1 MRSGPS
7 VSAAFDDLTAGARA
21 ILGRALESQELESFA
36 RYLRL
41 LQKWQRVHRLVG
53 STQPGWVVENLFLD
67 SLLFLRVLP
76 PEASS
81 AADIGSGAGFPGI
94 PVRIV
99 RPDLQVALIES
110 RRRRASFLSEAVRD
124 LGLTGVRVLGGRAES
139 FVDELAGSFDVAV
152 MRCAGRD
159 EELLP
164 IASRLVV
171 PGGHIILSGPP
182 SPGVLPGVEWVEVPG
197 VRSGRTRRFGVCR
210 VRAEV

>member
-1 MRSGPS
+1 VRGATS
-7 VSAAFDDLTAGARA
+7 VTAALDTLAAGARA
-21 ILGRALESQELESFA
+21 ILGRALESHELESFA

-53 STQPGWVVENLFLD
+53 SIEPEWVVENLFLD

-76 PEASS
+76 AGATS

-94 PVRIV
+94 PIGIV
-99 RPDLQVALIES
+99 RPGMQVALIES
-110 RRRRASFLSEAVRD
+110 RRRRASFLSEVVRD
-124 LGLTGVRVLGGRAES
+124 LGLTGVRVLGGRVES
-139 FVDELAGSFDVAV
+139 FVDEVAGSFDVAV
-152 MRCAGRD
+152 MRCAGGP

-171 PGGHIILSGPP
+171 PGGRIVLSGPP

-197 VRSGRTRRFGVCR
+197 VRSGRTRRFGVCL